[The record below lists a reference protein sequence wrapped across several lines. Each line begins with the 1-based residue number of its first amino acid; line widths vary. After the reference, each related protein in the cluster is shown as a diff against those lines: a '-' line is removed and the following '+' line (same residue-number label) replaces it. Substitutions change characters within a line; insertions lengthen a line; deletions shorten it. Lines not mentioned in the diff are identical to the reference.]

1 MNAETVDEMGKAKF
15 LNLHKHKRE
24 QAMQTIEISGRPTVV
39 VNGSEDEVQ
48 ALLEDEEFYEDLLI
62 FETEGEP
69 LWSGDREDLFIRS
82 AVEDE
87 IAKWERAFAQARLE
101 GNATEEDRDGYIVF
115 LVPITDPTE
124 EED

>member
-1 MNAETVDEMGKAKF
+1 MGKAKF

-82 AVEDE
+82 AFEDE
-87 IAKWERAFAQARLE
+87 IAKWEKAFAQARLE
-101 GNATEEDRDGYIVF
+101 GNATDKDRDGYIVF

-124 EED
+124 DED